1 MQTTP
6 GVAVVGA
13 YNTRQARRLLG
24 ESSHSVTDDAI
35 RGAVADAG
43 IGLSEVDGF
52 TVIPA
57 APTGDVSAESKTWA
71 YRLGV
76 ERFWYGAH
84 ANGLI
89 AVSEAAS
96 AIREGLCRIAVI
108 ASGQA
113 GEYVDGAA
121 TAPWTR
127 PSNEW
132 VEWCGQFTATEFALV
147 ARRHMHLFGT
157 TPEQLATVS
166 ATIRNNG
173 HRNPAAVY
181 SGRGPFTP
189 EDILASRMI
198 ADPFHLLDCAMTAEG
213 GSAVVLAAA
222 DRAKDLRW
230 PGCYLLASAVES
242 CGPGYCYPPIYELT
256 GQLGATAANRAF
268 KRAQVDPGA
277 VQACE
282 FYDPFSFEV
291 IRQFEAF
298 GFCDEGDGGPF
309 VTSGVIGPGQ
319 RHPICTDGGT
329 MSYSHAGTAQMLQR
343 VVQAT
348 HQVRGTAVNQ
358 VDRCRLALASSSGSG
373 AMNHA
378 MMLLGDAPS

>member
-1 MQTTP
+1 MARP
-6 GVAVVGA
+6 EVAVVGA
-13 YNTRQARRLLG
+13 YNTKQARRLSG
-24 ESSHSVTDDAI
+24 ETSYSITDDAI
-35 RGAVADAG
+35 RGALADAG

-52 TVIPA
+52 TVCPTTPA
-57 APTGDVSAESKTWA
+57 HDVNTESKTWA
-71 YRLGV
+71 YRFGA
-76 ERFWYGAH
+76 ERFWYG
-84 ANGLI
+84 GQPSPLI
-89 AVSEAAS
+89 AVAEAAS
-96 AIREGLCRIAVI
+96 AIREGWCSVAVV

-113 GEYVDGAA
+113 GVYVDNAA

-147 ARRHMHLFGT
+147 ARRHMYLFGT
-157 TPEQLATVS
+157 TPEQLAFVS

-173 HRNPAAVY
+173 HYNPDAVY

-189 EDILASRMI
+189 DDILASRMV

-222 DRAKDLRW
+222 DRAKDSRW
-230 PGCYLLASAVES
+230 PGTFVLASGVES
-242 CGPGYCYPPIYELT
+242 CGPGYCYPPVYELT
-256 GQLGATAANRAF
+256 GQLGAAAAARAF
-268 KRAQVDPGA
+268 KRAQVDPSD

-282 FYDPFSFEV
+282 FYDPFSFE
-291 IRQFEAF
+291 ILRQFEVF

-329 MSYSHAGTAQMLQR
+329 MSYSHTGAAQMLQR

-358 VDRCRLALASSSGSG
+358 IDGCRLALASSAGSG

-378 MMLLGDAPS
+378 LMLLGDSPS